1 MNNLNES
8 IKYTLDKK
16 THQLTK
22 LEKSFWLESHQDIEG
37 FLQGKE
43 SDTSMSMGLEY
54 LSTWYTWQFNHSFLT
69 KNQVDNIQLAYA
81 TQYGIE
87 ANKVKYFIGE
97 AFPTYGRAIQFT
109 EAIKHCAQALIMGW
123 DELAKNYLN
132 LLIKMLYGKQYKGR
146 VYESHA
152 WFMLELLCQ
161 WAGITLD
168 EERVQCTDGCGKYN
182 LAMNEEPWD
191 TKDSAHF
198 AELMDELA
206 EYHIRQSD
214 EYERKY
220 ESDPE
225 FTSAD
230 YFIFAIELVL
240 ILAIRRR
247 MGLPEYEPSNDL
259 MKLAIN
265 QLPNEIVP
273 IPKIEIIEQCKA
285 KIRADNPTIDF
296 EI

>member
-1 MNNLNES
+1 MKNLEDS
-8 IKYTLDKK
+8 IQYTLDKK
-16 THQLTK
+16 KYQLSNLKASFLDDSNQAIENFINDNGK
-22 LEKSFWLESHQDIEG
+22 LSSALIS
-37 FLQGKE
+37 
-43 SDTSMSMGLEY
+43 LEY
-54 LSTWYTWQFNHSFLT
+54 LPTWYLWLFNENFLS
-69 KNQVDNIQLAYA
+69 NSACDYNLLAQSTTFA
-81 TQYGIE
+81 IE
-87 ANKVKYFIGE
+87 ANNVNYFFGKKI
-97 AFPTYGRAIQFT
+97 ATYTSATQFT

-161 WAGITLD
+161 WAGVTLD
-168 EERVQCTDGCGKYN
+168 EERVQCTDGYGKYN

-230 YFIFAIELVL
+230 YFVFAIELVL